1 MLALK
6 TPLAFIIAVVIAVV
20 AFFVSSALA
29 ASSFAAFL
37 PSIFSIVTVL
47 ILFVVSTLIHSNN
60 QSESKVSRPSNS
72 QTQKVNAPQASSSS
86 ESGVSTLYIGNLAYK
101 ANESLVQEHFEKIGK
116 VNLVRLVKDKK
127 TGRRK
132 GFGFVEISANDED
145 LFISKLNETEF
156 MERNIIVRTANDK
169 KH

>member
-6 TPLAFIIAVVIAVV
+6 TPLAFIIAFIM
-20 AFFVSSALA
+20 ALLA
-29 ASSFAAFL
+29 YFASSVLATSDFASFL
-37 PSIFSIVTVL
+37 PSIFSVLTVVVL
-47 ILFVVSTLIHSNN
+47 AVVSSLIRSNG
-60 QSESKVSRPSNS
+60 ESNDESDS
-72 QTQKVNAPQASSSS
+72 QTNEEKTYSEKATDAS
-86 ESGVSTLYIGNLAYK
+86 GMSTLYIGNLAYK
-101 ANESLVQEHFEKIGK
+101 ANEVLVQEHFEKVGK

-132 GFGFVEISANDED
+132 GFGFVEISAQDED
-145 LFISKLNETEF
+145 LFINKLNETEF